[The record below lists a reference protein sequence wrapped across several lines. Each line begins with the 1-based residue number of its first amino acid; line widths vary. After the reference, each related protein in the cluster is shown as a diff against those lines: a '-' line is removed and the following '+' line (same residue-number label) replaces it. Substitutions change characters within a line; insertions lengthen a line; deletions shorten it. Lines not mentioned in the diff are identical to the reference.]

1 MDHRKRLTE
10 AGKDETP
17 SQADAAGGI
26 AAVCAT
32 VIEDMRA
39 GRILDAQIRS
49 RQALEAAPDHPELLH
64 LMALVCFNAREFDHA
79 VEWASRAARTTPKPA
94 YLSTLGIALLNLERH
109 DEALKVFDAAVQLA
123 PDDAGL
129 WSNLGEAL
137 IVAGRTSEA
146 LPCLQRALEIDP
158 SHAGAAFKCGVILHQ
173 QRRLEEALAAFNLC
187 DRLRPQQA
195 PTLHMRALVLH
206 NLQRFEEAF
215 ADDRR
220 AHALDPGN
228 AYICNNLGYNLIKL
242 GRPDQ
247 ALPWIER
254 ALAIDPEFVEALN
267 NKAFALT
274 ELHRFEEARA
284 IYHRSRAID
293 PDHAETEWSLALLDM
308 LLGDFEAGWPGR
320 EARFRL
326 PDLPVSYPKFG
337 KPQWFGEEP
346 LDGKTILLFADEGLG
361 DSIQF
366 ARYVPM
372 VAARGARVVLAV
384 EEAVRPLLSGISGVA
399 QCQAKSDPLPAFDL
413 YCPLSSLPLAFR
425 TRLDSVPADMSY
437 LPPPPDERVRA
448 WADRLGPHDRLR
460 VGLVWSGNPRHVNDR
475 KRSIP
480 LLTLTGL
487 LDTEATFVSLQK
499 EPRPE
504 DRTVLAASGIEDPT
518 AGLTNFVET
527 AALIRNL
534 DLVISVDTSV
544 AHLAGALACPTWI
557 LLPYTAD
564 YRWLTDRD
572 DSPWYPSVR
581 LFRQNAAR
589 EYHSVIDRMREEL
602 VALTAKFDVD
612 YRCAAING

>member
-1 MDHRKRLTE
+1 MDHRERLTE
-10 AGKDETP
+10 PGRDEADAQP
-17 SQADAAGGI
+17 DAAGDI
-26 AAVCAT
+26 ASVCAAVL
-32 VIEDMRA
+32 EEMRA
-39 GRILDAQIRS
+39 GRTLDAQIRC

-79 VEWASRAARTTPKPA
+79 VEWASHAIRGEPKPA

-109 DEALKVFDAAVQLA
+109 DEALKVLDAAVQLA

-129 WSNLGEAL
+129 WSTLGEAL
-137 IVAGRTSEA
+137 IVAGRTSDA

-158 SHAGAAFKCGVILHQ
+158 SHHGAAFKCGVILHQ
-173 QRRLEEALAAFNLC
+173 QRRLEEALATFNLC
-187 DRLRPQQA
+187 DRLRPEQA

-206 NLQRFEEAF
+206 SLQRFAEAV

-228 AYICNNLGYNLIKL
+228 AYVCNNLGYNWIKL

-254 ALAIDPEFVEALN
+254 ALAIDPDFVEALN
-267 NKAFALT
+267 NQAFALT
-274 ELHRFEEARA
+274 ELHRFDEARA

-308 LLGDFEAGWPGR
+308 LLGDFDAGWPGR

-326 PDLPVSYPKFG
+326 PELPVSYPQFG
-337 KPQWFGEEP
+337 APQWFGDEA
-346 LDGKTILLFADEGLG
+346 LDGKTVLLFADEGLG

-372 VAARGARVVLAV
+372 VAARGARVLLVV

-399 QCQAKSDPLPAFDL
+399 QCQAKSQPLPAFDL
-413 YCPLSSLPLAFR
+413 YCPLSSLPLAFH
-425 TRLDSVPADMSY
+425 TRLDTIPADMSY
-437 LPPPPDERVRA
+437 LPPPPDARVRA

-475 KRSIP
+475 KRSLP
-480 LLTLTGL
+480 LLTLTGT
-487 LDTEATFVSLQK
+487 LDVDATFVSLQK
-499 EPRPE
+499 EPRTE
-504 DRTVLAASGIEDPT
+504 DRTVLSASGIIDLT
-518 AGLTNFVET
+518 ADLTDFVET

-534 DLVISVDTSV
+534 DVVISVDTSV

-557 LLPYTAD
+557 LLPYTPD
-564 YRWLTDRD
+564 YRWLIDRD

-581 LFRQNAAR
+581 LFRQSATR
-589 EYHSVIDRMREEL
+589 DYHSVIDRVRDEL
-602 VALTAKFDVD
+602 AMLAAKFGI
-612 YRCAAING
+612 A

>member
-1 MDHRKRLTE
+1 MDHRERLME
-10 AGKDETP
+10 PGRNDAQDET
-17 SQADAAGGI
+17 AGDI
-26 AAVCAT
+26 AAVCAAAL
-32 VIEDMRA
+32 EEMRA
-39 GRILDAQIRS
+39 GRHLDAQVRC
-49 RQALEAAPDHPELLH
+49 RQALESTPDHPELLH
-64 LMALVCFNAREFDHA
+64 LMALVCFNAGEFDHA
-79 VEWASRAARTTPKPA
+79 VEWASRAIRSKPKPA
-94 YLSTLGIALLNLERH
+94 YLSTLGIALLNLQRH
-109 DEALKVFDAAVQLA
+109 DEALKVFDTAVQLA
-123 PDDAGL
+123 PADAGL
-129 WSNLGEAL
+129 WSNLGEAM
-137 IVAGRTSEA
+137 IVAGRAPEA
-146 LPCLQRALEIDP
+146 LLCLQRTLKLDP
-158 SHAGAAFKCGVILHQ
+158 QHHGAAFKCGVILHQ
-173 QRRLEEALAAFNLC
+173 QGRLDEALATFNLC
-187 DRLRPQQA
+187 DRLRPEQA

-206 NLQRFEEAF
+206 SLQRFAEAI

-228 AYICNNLGYNLIKL
+228 AYVCNNLGYNWIKL

-254 ALAIDPEFVEALN
+254 ALAIRPDFIEALN

-274 ELHRFEEARA
+274 EMHRFDEARA
-284 IYHRSRAID
+284 TYRQSRAIN

-308 LLGDFEAGWPGR
+308 LLGHFESGWPGR

-326 PDLPVSYPKFG
+326 PELPVSYPKFD
-337 KPQWFGEEP
+337 KPQWFGNEA

-372 VAARGARVVLAV
+372 VAARGARVILAV
-384 EEAVRPLLSGISGVA
+384 EEAVRPLLSGISGAA
-399 QCQAKSDPLPAFDL
+399 QCQAKSNPLPAFDL

-425 TRLDSVPADMSY
+425 TRLDSIPAGIPY
-437 LPPPPDERVRA
+437 LPAPPDARVRA

-480 LLTLTGL
+480 LLTLIGI
-487 LDTEATFVSLQK
+487 LDVDATFVSLQK

-504 DRTVLAASGIEDPT
+504 DRTVLAASGILDPT
-518 AGLTNFVET
+518 ADLTDFVET

-557 LLPYTAD
+557 LLPYTPD
-564 YRWLTDRD
+564 YRWLTDRN
-572 DSPWYPSVR
+572 DSPWYPSMR
-581 LFRQNAAR
+581 LFRQTATR
-589 EYHSVIDRMREEL
+589 EYHSVMDRVRE
-602 VALTAKFDVD
+602 ALAMLAAKFGL
-612 YRCAAING
+612 A